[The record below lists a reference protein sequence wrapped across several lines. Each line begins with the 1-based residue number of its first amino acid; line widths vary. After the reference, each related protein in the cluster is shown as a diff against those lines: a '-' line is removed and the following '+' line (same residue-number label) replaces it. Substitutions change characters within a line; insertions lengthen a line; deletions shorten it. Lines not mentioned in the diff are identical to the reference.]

1 MRKVLEGSRV
11 GRDKVPDAAD
21 GCPRGVLG
29 VHFFGDFEVVYRGE
43 VLDLGRNSKAVAIF
57 KRLLAQSPHPVSQE
71 VLMEWLWP
79 ESRPQKARWSLNS
92 AVYALRKVLGER
104 VAPGLS
110 GCVVLEGGRYRVS
123 SRLQIHSDV
132 REFDIHHERG
142 RLLERT
148 GEIEEA
154 VREYE
159 GAVRLYRDDYLAE
172 DLYEDW
178 TMIERERLT
187 SGYVNILERLS
198 DYYLDDGQLQKS
210 IELCYKILH
219 KDPYH
224 EESYRRLMRCYSRL
238 GLRSRA
244 SQQYEL
250 CRRMLGRLYGASP
263 AEETRALHER
273 ILHGA
278 SV

>member
-1 MRKVLEGSRV
+1 MRKVLEEPRA
-11 GRDKVPDAAD
+11 GRRKRPDAG
-21 GCPRGVLG
+21 GCPEERLWVR
-29 VHFFGDFEVVYRGE
+29 FFGDFEVVYRGE
-43 VLDLGRNSKAVAIF
+43 VANLGRNSKAVAIF

-71 VLMEWLWP
+71 ILTEWLWP
-79 ESRPQKARWSLNS
+79 ESRPRKARWSLNS
-92 AVYALRKVLGER
+92 AVYALRKVLGKKLP
-104 VAPGLS
+104 VDLS
-110 GCVVLEGGRYRVS
+110 GCVVLNGGRYHLSPELRVS
-123 SRLQIHSDV
+123 SDV
-132 REFDIHHERG
+132 REFDACYERG

-148 GEIEEA
+148 GEIEKA
-154 VREYE
+154 IGEYE
-159 GAVRLYRDDYLAE
+159 GAVALYRGDYVVE

-244 SQQYEL
+244 AQQYEL
-250 CRRMLGRLYGASP
+250 CCRMLGRLYDISP
-263 AEETRALHER
+263 AKETQ
-273 ILHGA
+273 ILHQRVLRGEDI
-278 SV
+278 